1 MFIAPPDMTPSALQ
15 PYKSNFNFRTPNGR
29 YFHCLKI
36 IKNLSKNSLKLAERV
51 SNEYILYVHF
61 FVNPNLGYLHKYT
74 PFRKK
79 RFEINFFVQGNAS
92 KFAIFIEKENIGS
105 FFRFSFRAFLSFPL

>member
-51 SNEYILYVHF
+51 SNEYILCVHF
-61 FVNPNLGYLHKYT
+61 FVNPNLGYLHKYS
-74 PFRKK
+74 
-79 RFEINFFVQGNAS
+79 IYS
-92 KFAIFIEKENIGS
+92 KHFIEFSLKSQLFIVSIG
-105 FFRFSFRAFLSFPL
+105 F